1 MEKQKVDITNAS
13 LKISALL
20 LMFIAM
26 NTCVSMIYQDLV
38 YQKQKEQLEQAKKQ
52 YTLDSLQ
59 YENILRFQDA
69 YLKSA
74 TKQQATDSLL
84 NMAARELGRDVRAK
98 TKQSEKVL
106 KFAEQ
111 NVKQR

>member
-1 MEKQKVDITNAS
+1 MADTNVNVTNTS
-13 LKISALL
+13 PK
-20 LMFIAM
+20 LMAICMVLIMM
-26 NTCVSMIYQDLV
+26 NTCHSMINQELMLGN
-38 YQKQKEQLEQAKKQ
+38 QKQQLDQAKKQ

-59 YENILRFQDA
+59 YENILHFQDA

>member
-1 MEKQKVDITNAS
+1 MEKQKVDVTNTS
-13 LKISALL
+13 PKIAALL
-20 LMFIAM
+20 LIFIAM
-26 NTCVSMIYQDLV
+26 NTCASMIYQELIH
-38 YQKQKEQLEQAKKQ
+38 QKQKEQLEQAKKQ

-59 YENILRFQDA
+59 YENILRFRDA

-84 NMAARELGRDVRAK
+84 NIAVQELGRDIRAK

-111 NVKQR
+111 NVKKR

>member
-1 MEKQKVDITNAS
+1 MENQKVVITNTS
-13 LKISALL
+13 PKISALL
-20 LMFIAM
+20 LIFIVM
-26 NTCVSMIYQDLV
+26 NTCVSMIHQEQA
-38 YQKQKEQLEQAKKQ
+38 YQKQKEQLEQSIKQ

-111 NVKQR
+111 NVKTR